1 MISRKKISFTILIS
15 IMFPVLALAA
25 CKHAGSYSQGG
36 ISETGFYLDTV
47 VTLTVYG
54 TEDKS
59 ILQGAFSLIADYE
72 SMLSRTREGSD
83 IWNINHSAG
92 TPTEVSAE
100 TISLLQTALNY
111 CELSDGAFDITIAP
125 VTDLWDFHGE
135 GSGNVPDQ
143 EQLAEALS
151 HVNYKNIKI
160 TGNTVTLSDAQAA
173 IDLGAIAKG
182 YIGDRI
188 KDFLLSKGIASGMVN
203 LGGNVLVIGEKPD
216 SSLWKIGIRKPFSE
230 DGSELS
236 AVVSAADQS
245 VVTSGTYERY
255 FIKDNILYHHILD
268 PKTGY
273 PAQTGLSSVSILSD
287 SSTEGDALSTTCFL
301 LGPEKGMNLIEKTN
315 GVEALFITEDGELL
329 YSSGFSTT

>member
-1 MISRKKISFTILIS
+1 MAGHKK
-15 IMFPVLALAA
+15 FPFSLFIITMLSVLTLTA
-25 CKHAGSYSQGG
+25 CSATGSYSAGG
-36 ISETGFYLDTV
+36 ISQTEFYLDTV
-47 VTLTVYG
+47 VTLTVYE

-59 ILQGAFSLIADYE
+59 ILQDAFSLIADYE

-92 TPTEVSAE
+92 TPTKVSAE

-151 HVNYKNIKI
+151 HVNYNNVKI
-160 TGNTVTLSDAQAA
+160 TGNMVTLSDPRAA

-182 YIGDRI
+182 YIGDRV
-188 KDFLLSKGIASGMVN
+188 KDFLLSKGITSGMIN

-216 SSLWKIGIRKPFSE
+216 GSLWKIGIRKPFSK

-255 FIKDNILYHHILD
+255 FIKDNTLYHHILNTQ
-268 PKTGY
+268 TGY
-273 PAQTGLSSVSILSD
+273 PARTGLSSVSILSD
-287 SSTEGDALSTTCFL
+287 GSAKGDALSTICFL
-301 LGPEKGMNLIEKTN
+301 LGPEKGMDLIEKTD
-315 GVEALFITEDGELL
+315 GVEALFITEEGELL
-329 YSSGFSTT
+329 YSSGF

>member
-1 MISRKKISFTILIS
+1 MAGRKKFSFAILIS
-15 IMFPVLALAA
+15 IMLSVLILTA
-25 CKHAGSYSQGG
+25 CSPTSSYAPGE
-36 ISETGFYLDTV
+36 ISETGFCLDTV

-54 TEDKS
+54 TENKS
-59 ILQGAFSLIADYE
+59 ILQDAFSLIADYE

-83 IWNINHSAG
+83 IWNINHSSGA
-92 TPTEVSAE
+92 PVQVSDE
-100 TISLLQTALNY
+100 TSSLLQTALHY

-160 TGNTVTLSDAQAA
+160 TGNTVTLSDPQAA

-182 YIGDRI
+182 YIGDRV
-188 KDFLLSKGIASGMVN
+188 KEFLLSKGITSGMIN
-203 LGGNVLVIGEKPD
+203 LGGNVLVIGDKPD
-216 SSLWKIGIRKPFSE
+216 GSLWKIGIRKPFSE
-230 DGSELS
+230 NGSELS

-255 FIKDNILYHHILD
+255 FIKNNILYHHILN

-287 SSTEGDALSTTCFL
+287 SSTEGDALSTACFL
-301 LGPEKGMNLIEKTN
+301 LGPEKGMNLIEKTD
-315 GVEALFITEDGELL
+315 GVEALFITEEGELL
-329 YSSGFSTT
+329 YSIGFSST

>member
-1 MISRKKISFTILIS
+1 MAGHKK
-15 IMFPVLALAA
+15 FPFSLFIITMLSVLTLTA
-25 CKHAGSYSQGG
+25 CSATGSYSAGG
-36 ISETGFYLDTV
+36 ISQTEFYLDTV
-47 VTLTVYG
+47 VTLTVYE

-59 ILQGAFSLIADYE
+59 ILQDAFSLIADYE

-92 TPTEVSAE
+92 TPTKVSAE

-151 HVNYKNIKI
+151 HVNYNNVKI
-160 TGNTVTLSDAQAA
+160 TGNMVTLSDPRAA

-182 YIGDRI
+182 YIGDRV
-188 KDFLLSKGIASGMVN
+188 KDFLLSKGITSGMIN

-216 SSLWKIGIRKPFSE
+216 GSLWKIGIRKPFSE

-255 FIKDNILYHHILD
+255 FIKDNTLYHHILNTQ
-268 PKTGY
+268 TGY
-273 PAQTGLSSVSILSD
+273 PARTGLSSVSILSD
-287 SSTEGDALSTTCFL
+287 GSAKGDALSTICFL
-301 LGPEKGMNLIEKTN
+301 LGPEKGMDLIEKTD
-315 GVEALFITEDGELL
+315 GVEALFITEEGELL
-329 YSSGFSTT
+329 YSSGF

>member
-1 MISRKKISFTILIS
+1 MAGHKK
-15 IMFPVLALAA
+15 FPFSLFIITMLSVLTLTA
-25 CKHAGSYSQGG
+25 CSATGSYSAGG
-36 ISETGFYLDTV
+36 ISQTEFYLDTV
-47 VTLTVYG
+47 VTLTVYE

-59 ILQGAFSLIADYE
+59 ILQDAFSLIADYE

-92 TPTEVSAE
+92 TPTKVSAE

-151 HVNYKNIKI
+151 HVNYNNVKR
-160 TGNTVTLSDAQAA
+160 TGNMVTLSDPRAA

-182 YIGDRI
+182 YIGDRV
-188 KDFLLSKGIASGMVN
+188 KDFLLSKGITSGMIN

-216 SSLWKIGIRKPFSE
+216 GSLWKIGIRKPFSE

-255 FIKDNILYHHILD
+255 FIKDNTLYHHILNTQ
-268 PKTGY
+268 TGY
-273 PAQTGLSSVSILSD
+273 PARTGLSSVSILSD
-287 SSTEGDALSTTCFL
+287 GSAKGDALSTICFL
-301 LGPEKGMNLIEKTN
+301 LGPEKGMDLIEKTD
-315 GVEALFITEDGELL
+315 GVEALFITEEGELL
-329 YSSGFSTT
+329 YSSGF

>member
-1 MISRKKISFTILIS
+1 MAGHKK
-15 IMFPVLALAA
+15 FPFSLFIITMLSVLTLTA
-25 CKHAGSYSQGG
+25 CSATGSYSAGG
-36 ISETGFYLDTV
+36 ISQTEFYLDTV
-47 VTLTVYG
+47 VTLTVYE

-59 ILQGAFSLIADYE
+59 ILQDAFSLIADYE
-72 SMLSRTREGSD
+72 SMLSRIREGSD

-92 TPTEVSAE
+92 TPTKVSAE

-151 HVNYKNIKI
+151 HVNYNNVKI
-160 TGNTVTLSDAQAA
+160 TGNMVTLSDPRAA

-182 YIGDRI
+182 YIGDRV
-188 KDFLLSKGIASGMVN
+188 KDFLLSKGITSGMIN

-216 SSLWKIGIRKPFSE
+216 GSLWKIGIRKPFSE

-255 FIKDNILYHHILD
+255 FIKDNTLYHHILNTQ
-268 PKTGY
+268 TGY
-273 PAQTGLSSVSILSD
+273 PARTGLSSVSILSD
-287 SSTEGDALSTTCFL
+287 GSAKGDALSTICFL
-301 LGPEKGMNLIEKTN
+301 LGPEKGMDLIEKTD
-315 GVEALFITEDGELL
+315 GVEALFITEEGELL
-329 YSSGFSTT
+329 YSSGF